1 MRVKTSI
8 NQLLITSSSSDTESS
23 DSERIIDES
32 LIVNTLPIS
41 SIIRK
46 VLTTQSCTKIDIL
59 KKYFIRSLKLIEE
72 MQDVTHKI
80 KILKKKKKVLL
91 ELDK

>member
-59 KKYFIRSLKLIEE
+59 KKYFIRSLKIIEE

-80 KILKKKKKVLL
+80 KILKKKKKLL
-91 ELDK
+91 LDK

>member
-1 MRVKTSI
+1 MRVKSSI

-80 KILKKKKKVLL
+80 KILKKKKKLI
-91 ELDK
+91 LDK

>member
-80 KILKKKKKVLL
+80 KILKKKKKLI
-91 ELDK
+91 LDK

>member
-72 MQDVTHKI
+72 MHDVTHKI
-80 KILKKKKKVLL
+80 KILKKKKKLL
-91 ELDK
+91 LDK

>member
-1 MRVKTSI
+1 MRVKSSI

-32 LIVNTLPIS
+32 LLVNTLPIS

-80 KILKKKKKVLL
+80 KILKKKKKLI
-91 ELDK
+91 LDK

>member
-1 MRVKTSI
+1 MRVKSSI

-32 LIVNTLPIS
+32 LLVNTLPIS

-72 MQDVTHKI
+72 MYDVTHKI
-80 KILKKKKKVLL
+80 KILKKKKKLI
-91 ELDK
+91 LDK

>member
-80 KILKKKKKVLL
+80 KILKKKKKLL
-91 ELDK
+91 LDK